1 MKFNFIQGVLLSSFA
16 LIGTACANTQLTP
29 TPPIDPT
36 TSLQITLS
44 GINEGQIPNFGA
56 VEAQT
61 QDGETFRIDLT
72 LVYRVDPEQVNSIYQ
87 QWGLD
92 YPTELVLPILRTT
105 AEQVISQYS
114 ARDLYREKRF
124 EFEETLRSALETEL
138 LEAGFIF
145 QNAFIRDMQFTNEF
159 VTQVEQEIIATM
171 TAETQSPLLTL
182 TP

>member
-1 MKFNFIQGVLLSSFA
+1 MPKLEGDLFSVLI
-16 LIGTACANTQLTP
+16 LIGTACTNTQLTP

-36 TSLQITLS
+36 TSWEITLS
-44 GINEGQIPNFGA
+44 GINERQTPNFGA
-56 VEAQT
+56 VEGQT
-61 QDGETFRIDLT
+61 LDGETVRIDIT
-72 LVYRVDPEQVNSIYQ
+72 LIYRIDSEQVNHIYE

-92 YPTELVLPILRTT
+92 YPTELLLPMLRTT
-105 AEQVISQYS
+105 TEQIISQYS
-114 ARDLYREKRF
+114 ACDLYREKRF
-124 EFEETLRSALETEL
+124 GFEETLRSALETQL

-171 TAETQSPLLTL
+171 TAEAQLPLITS